1 MEKER
6 KQKKALVTS
15 RVLFYTVL
23 DKIYVVLFALIFV
36 YGLVAG
42 LLKDIKSVGGVIGY
56 YATFIIGMALFG
68 LLLNWIYKCVTKT
81 MLCITEDEVYKEA
94 YAPLKRSEMSIPL
107 NKITSVTTFNFL
119 WIFRSIIIFQYHQ
132 LPVVFFT
139 YTNQEFKDKFD
150 ELVNNRKEDIV
161 NEFEDKN
168 MISFIDKKHYP
179 IVEAVLGGLL
189 VLFLIIGIIMSF
201 MDPASKVVGTYKN
214 DSGEVKLG
222 KDKSCS
228 VPGVENM
235 TKCSWTYNED
245 TNIVT
250 VNYSYEVKYLSQT
263 KETDRTLTYTYSD
276 KTLTNGSKVY
286 TKK

>member
-23 DKIYVVLFALIFV
+23 DKIYVVLFAISFIYGLIF
-36 YGLVAG
+36 GLVNQN
-42 LLKDIKSVGGVIGY
+42 KSIGGVFGY
-56 YATFIIGMALFG
+56 YAMFIIGMVLFA
-68 LLLNWIYKCVTKT
+68 LLLNWFYKCVTKT

-107 NKITSVTTFNFL
+107 NKITSVTTFNFF

-139 YTNQEFKDKFD
+139 WTNQEFKDKFD
-150 ELVNNRKEDIV
+150 ELVNNRKEEIV
-161 NEFEDKN
+161 NEYEDKN

-179 IVEAVLGGLL
+179 IIGAVLGGL
-189 VLFLIIGIIMSF
+189 VVVFLIIAIIMSF
-201 MDPASKVVGTYKN
+201 IDPASKVAGTYAN
-214 DSGEVKLG
+214 DSGEVRLG
-222 KDKSCS
+222 KDKTCS
-228 VPGVENM
+228 LPGVDNM
-235 TKCSWTYNED
+235 TKCSWSYDDNS
-245 TNIVT
+245 NIVSI
-250 VNYSYEVKYLSQT
+250 NYSYEVKYLGQS
-263 KETDRTLTYTYSD
+263 KETDRSTTYTYSD
-276 KTLTNGSKVY
+276 KTLTSGSKVY